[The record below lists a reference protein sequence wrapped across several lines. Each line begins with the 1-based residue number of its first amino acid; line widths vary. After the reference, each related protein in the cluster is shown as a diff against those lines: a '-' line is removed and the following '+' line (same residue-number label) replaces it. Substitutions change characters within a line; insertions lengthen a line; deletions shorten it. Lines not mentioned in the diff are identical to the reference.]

1 MLGRIEWR
9 CVRTQKLGGS
19 SIRPITT
26 GIAQCGW
33 GTGAD
38 GIQTLSCNAPRSWVD
53 RMRDQSLCRPRRTG
67 ILVMLNNH
75 AGAGRPLYMHYD
87 ASSPEKPTC
96 FHRATLT
103 REQLVTLVPVRSTS
117 SWPGTVH
124 VDRIRSSTGANCLRR
139 LKQGKRPRM

>member
-9 CVRTQKLGGS
+9 CVRTQKLGRS
-19 SIRPITT
+19 SVRPITT
-26 GIAQCGW
+26 GIAQRGW

-38 GIQTLSCNAPRSWVD
+38 GIQTLSCNAPKSWVD

-75 AGAGRPLYMHYD
+75 AGAGQPLYMHYD

-96 FHRATLT
+96 FQFPSRYSDSRTVYSGACKKHVLVAWDGTRRPYTQLHRCPLFETFET
-103 REQLVTLVPVRSTS
+103 R
-117 SWPGTVH
+117 
-124 VDRIRSSTGANCLRR
+124 
-139 LKQGKRPRM
+139 